1 MNKEKNN
8 SLKHKTA
15 YVKNSQAP
23 VTNSLFKFA
32 GSTIMSKESK
42 MSSTLEPQRS
52 FSNTYN
58 KNATSNVSNVKP
70 PSFISQ
76 NTLSSLSKE
85 TCGTSLK
92 FQMNSPNIKQISKQ
106 TNSYFLNKVPINI
119 EDLLIQEER
128 LWMILT
134 CIRFGT
140 DYSIAAEDYLEFS
153 HITYIQTFDTFLK
166 KKKIKE
172 DLRINSINEYISV
185 MLSIMTIIT
194 NKLCEVSITH
204 IKNIIYYLHQNFL
217 LIISIILSRIDK
229 EYLDNMWGNKLKEIV
244 FTRLSPEFRKDS
256 QTTLIN
262 PNEHFFI
269 KQNNGIIANMLKNY
283 IDIYFRGNNPIEVP
297 IYKFVS
303 LLLSNKAQNP
313 ALNIWYVKSTLT
325 KIKIEMINT
334 LMISQAMK
342 TYSIQPPVPY
352 LPPIDKKTYK
362 YSLVLDL
369 DETLV
374 HSIAETGKSLIRP
387 YAELFLRE
395 LAPFYE
401 IIIFTAAVKDYAD
414 NLLDSIDKEKQWI
427 KYRLY
432 RQHTII
438 MNNANVKDISKLGRD
453 SKKVIIIDNISDNFH
468 RQSENGI
475 FITTWLGNEKDTEL
489 YDLIPVLKEI
499 VVKKV
504 KDVRK
509 ILRKFR
515 DTLIRLYVKGDEH
528 PLETLKRMIEEN
540 KKKEKEEEIGV

>member
-15 YVKNSQAP
+15 YAKNP
-23 VTNSLFKFA
+23 KVPITNSLFKFA
-32 GSTIMSKESK
+32 GNTVMSKENKTSF
-42 MSSTLEPQRS
+42 TLEPRRS

-58 KNATSNVSNVKP
+58 KNGTTNILNGKS

-92 FQMNSPNIKQISKQ
+92 FQMNSPNIKQIPKQ
-106 TNSYFLNKVPINI
+106 TSSYFLNKVPINI

-153 HITYIQTFDTFLK
+153 HITSIQSFDPFFNE
-166 KKKIKE
+166 KKIKE
-172 DLRINSINEYISV
+172 DLRINSINEYVSV
-185 MLSIMTIIT
+185 MLSIMTLIT

-229 EYLDNMWGNKLKEIV
+229 EYLDNVWGNKLKEIV

-256 QTTLIN
+256 QTTLVN
-262 PNEHFFI
+262 PNEYFFI
-269 KQNNGIIANMLKNY
+269 KQNNGIIANMINNY
-283 IDIYFRGNNPIEVP
+283 IDIYFRGSNPIDVP
-297 IYKFVS
+297 VYKFVS
-303 LLLSNKAQNP
+303 LLLSNKGQNP
-313 ALNIWYVKSTLT
+313 TLNIWYVKSTMT

-352 LPPIDKKTYK
+352 LPPIDKKVYR

-387 YAELFLRE
+387 YAELFLKE

-432 RQHTII
+432 RQHTTV
-438 MNNANVKDISKLGRD
+438 MNNANVKDIGKIGRD
-453 SKKVIIIDNISDNFH
+453 LKKVIIIDNISDNFQ
-468 RQSENGI
+468 RQSDNGI

-499 VVKKV
+499 VIKKV

-528 PLETLKRMIEEN
+528 PLETLKQMIEEN
-540 KKKEKEEEIGV
+540 KKKENEEEKGE

>member
-15 YVKNSQAP
+15 YVKNPQAP
-23 VTNSLFKFA
+23 VTNSLFKLA

-42 MSSTLEPQRS
+42 MSSTLEPERS

-58 KNATSNVSNVKP
+58 KNSTSNVSNVKP

-106 TNSYFLNKVPINI
+106 TNSYFFNKVPINI

-153 HITYIQTFDTFLK
+153 HITSIQSFDPFFNE
-166 KKKIKE
+166 KKIKE
-172 DLRINSINEYISV
+172 DLRINSMNEYISV

-256 QTTLIN
+256 RTTLIN

-269 KQNNGIIANMLKNY
+269 KQNNGIIANMIKNY

-313 ALNIWYVKSTLT
+313 ALNIWYVKSTMT

-352 LPPIDKKTYK
+352 LPPIDKKTYR

-387 YAELFLRE
+387 YAELFLKE

-432 RQHTII
+432 RQHTTI
-438 MNNANVKDISKLGRD
+438 MNNANVKDIGKLGRD
-453 SKKVIIIDNISDNFH
+453 LKRVIIIDNISDNFQ

-528 PLETLKRMIEEN
+528 PLDTLKRMIEEN
-540 KKKEKEEEIGV
+540 KKKENEEEKGV